1 MRAKSKA
8 TKQFFCGEAR
18 SYGSGVSHI
27 SLFDAETKEAALFL
41 YIEERGKGYDPLK
54 DGEEVIVFPV
64 TEHSAFVLMD
74 DEKETAE
81 EIVEKYATDTEATP
95 ETVEAEATNG

>member
-1 MRAKSKA
+1 MRAKTKA

-27 SLFDAETKEAALFL
+27 SLFSAETKEAALFM
-41 YIEERGKGYDPLK
+41 YIEERGMGYDPLK

-64 TEHSAFVLMD
+64 TEHSAYVLMD
-74 DEKETAE
+74 DEKQDEGDDAVDATA
-81 EIVEKYATDTEATP
+81 
-95 ETVEAEATNG
+95 ETVEMEAVNG